1 MIEESNI
8 PTENVDSHST
18 QAEFARGLALDATHP
33 HQAPIRNIPE
43 IDTRETVQ
51 WKDRVSDTN
60 VNGAGRQK
68 NSDWSNSVLRYVKPY
83 VGKIGWKTQAVC
95 KETLACMRLIAD
107 KYPEVQRV
115 IECWD
120 TYPYKQQTR
129 IFSIDKA
136 CIEVSSDRDE
146 FAGLVLAAV
155 SKHIQRNAIAIIDQS
170 FERIIQSAVDHA
182 INGGAKGAQERIE
195 LIKLLTRPEKTSKPA
210 ATKTGPATSVPKG
223 RAAQSLDSQLAELDD
238 IENLGVGE

>member
-8 PTENVDSHST
+8 PAEN
-18 QAEFARGLALDATHP
+18 AER
-33 HQAPIRNIPE
+33 
-43 IDTRETVQ
+43 VQ
-51 WKDRVSDTN
+51 WKDRVGESN
-60 VNGAGRQK
+60 PNGAGRQK
-68 NSDWSNSVLRYVKPY
+68 NSDWSNSVLRYIKPY

-95 KETLACMRLIAD
+95 KEVLATMRLIAD
-107 KYPEVQRV
+107 KYPEVQQV
-115 IECWD
+115 IERWD

-129 IFSIDKA
+129 IFSIDRA
-136 CIEVSSDRDE
+136 CSEVGADRDE

-182 INGGAKGAQERIE
+182 IHGGARGAKERVE
-195 LIKLLTRPEKTSKPA
+195 LIKLLTRPERPTRATAAKVEPVASDSTSD
-210 ATKTGPATSVPKG
+210 G

>member
-1 MIEESNI
+1 MVEETNI
-8 PTENVDSHST
+8 P
-18 QAEFARGLALDATHP
+18 A
-33 HQAPIRNIPE
+33 E
-43 IDTRETVQ
+43 IDPPVQ
-51 WKDRVSDTN
+51 WKDRVGESN
-60 VNGAGRQK
+60 PNGAGRQK

-83 VGKIGWKTQAVC
+83 VGKIGWKTQSVC
-95 KETLACMRLIAD
+95 KEILACMRLIAD
-107 KYPEVQRV
+107 RHPEVAKV

-136 CIEVSSDRDE
+136 CGEVGADRDE

-182 INGGAKGAQERIE
+182 IHGGKAGAKERVE
-195 LIKLLTRPEKTSKPA
+195 LIRLLTRPERAPKTAPP
-210 ATKTGPATSVPKG
+210 KTETSPTQPVEPEAG
-223 RAAQSLDSQLAELDD
+223 QAPSLDRQLAELDD
-238 IENLGVGE
+238 IESIGVGE